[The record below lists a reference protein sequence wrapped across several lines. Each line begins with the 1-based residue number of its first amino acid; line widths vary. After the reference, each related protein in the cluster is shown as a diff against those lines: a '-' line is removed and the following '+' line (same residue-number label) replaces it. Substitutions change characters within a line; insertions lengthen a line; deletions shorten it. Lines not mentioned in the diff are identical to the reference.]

1 MSTIDSARRY
11 EALDHVSQA
20 LTLLER
26 VQIRWRRYA
35 DTIRFANDAV
45 PVELILRTAKN
56 ILTRPTDAHLAET
69 ARMLPAVILAMRA
82 INVMNCVRSS
92 KRPKPHSKLCLTDSE
107 FVHPRPARLAPY

>member
-35 DTIRFANDAV
+35 DTMRFANDAV

-82 INVMNCVRSS
+82 I
-92 KRPKPHSKLCLTDSE
+92 KRDELRAVIEKTQAALEILFD
-107 FVHPRPARLAPY
+107 RQ